1 MTLSRKKMTGLL
13 VTKRKIANLL
23 NDHFI
28 HIADSM
34 PEIRVED
41 CSGDY
46 ANHLSIKVIHEHR
59 GASAP
64 ACFIFHCAFV
74 S

>member
-13 VTKRKIANLL
+13 VTKRKIADLL

-41 CSGDY
+41 YGGDY
-46 ANHLSIKVIHEHR
+46 AYHPSIKAIHEQGR
-59 GASAP
+59 
-64 ACFIFHCAFV
+64 
-74 S
+74 

>member
-1 MTLSRKKMTGLL
+1 M
-13 VTKRKIANLL
+13 TKRKIANLL

-41 CSGDY
+41 YGGDY
-46 ANHLSIKVIHEHR
+46 AYHPSIKAIHEQGR
-59 GASAP
+59 
-64 ACFIFHCAFV
+64 
-74 S
+74 